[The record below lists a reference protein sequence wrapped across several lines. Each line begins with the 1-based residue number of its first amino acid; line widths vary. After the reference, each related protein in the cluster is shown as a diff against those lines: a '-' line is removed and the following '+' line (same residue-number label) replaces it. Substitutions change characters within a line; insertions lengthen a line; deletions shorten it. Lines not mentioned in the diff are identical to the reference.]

1 MERECNWRTL
11 IYNMTVEICCLNVIC
26 KIASFVFVFSKAPE
40 VEEEVEEVEEEEE
53 EAGEGKM
60 EELK

>member
-1 MERECNWRTL
+1 
-11 IYNMTVEICCLNVIC
+11 MTVEICCLNAIC
-26 KIASFVFVFSKAPE
+26 KIASFFVFSKAPE
-40 VEEEVEEVEEEEE
+40 VEEEVEEVEEEDE

>member
-1 MERECNWRTL
+1 ML
-11 IYNMTVEICCLNVIC
+11 
-26 KIASFVFVFSKAPE
+26 FVKLLLFFGFVLSKAPE
-40 VEEEVEEVEEEEE
+40 VEEEVEDVEEEDE